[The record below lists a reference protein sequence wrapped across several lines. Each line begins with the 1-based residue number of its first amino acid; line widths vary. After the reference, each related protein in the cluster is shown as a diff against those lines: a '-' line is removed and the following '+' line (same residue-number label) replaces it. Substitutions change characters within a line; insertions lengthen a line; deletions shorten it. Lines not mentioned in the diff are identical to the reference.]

1 MDSYII
7 KACAH
12 DAVFSFEEKMAYS
25 LRKQQR
31 KNNRELS
38 ELQLPRAARA
48 RTKQAQQLYELEIV
62 ENDYT
67 GRVKVH
73 YTGYDSDCDE
83 WRNKEDIV
91 VIHPQIQGAL

>member
-1 MDSYII
+1 
-7 KACAH
+7 
-12 DAVFSFEEKMAYS
+12 MAYS

-31 KNNRELS
+31 KNYKKLS
-38 ELQLPRAARA
+38 ELQLPRATCAC
-48 RTKQAQQLYELEIV
+48 TKQAQQHYELEIV
-62 ENDYT
+62 EEDYT

-91 VIHPQIQGAL
+91 VIHPQIQGALYLELKQG

>member
-1 MDSYII
+1 MY
-7 KACAH
+7 
-12 DAVFSFEEKMAYS
+12 KM
-25 LRKQQR
+25 
-31 KNNRELS
+31 
-38 ELQLPRAARA
+38 
-48 RTKQAQQLYELEIV
+48 QQLYELEIL

-91 VIHPQIQGAL
+91 VIHPQIQGVLCLELKQG